1 MCLLPS
7 LSYQLE
13 AKMAASAS
21 APSQP
26 CHVRS
31 VSLPSRSHPAALRV
45 EEELNQLRSS
55 LASSSTAPQALC
67 DGLRGL
73 GGLYDSM
80 EELIRL
86 TCNQQTLNH
95 PLQKKWVEEELD
107 GSIRL
112 LDLCSAV
119 ISNLA
124 AMKERIHGLQLALR
138 KREDAAIAS
147 KVSDYVRFGRKAEKD
162 MKSCFRSL
170 KHMEDK
176 RIDDDDDLPIRLL
189 MEAKVAT
196 VSLLRLVS
204 SFLSTQT
211 RRPKSR
217 RWSFVSKA
225 LSKRKVAASEEEE
238 HGVESLRIFSW
249 HASCDCNPCKGA
261 DDDRLLQAQS
271 QLQTLEVS
279 IEGIESGLECLFRQL
294 IQSRVSLLNILSS

>member
-1 MCLLPS
+1 
-7 LSYQLE
+7 
-13 AKMAASAS
+13 MAASAS

-31 VSLPSRSHPAALRV
+31 VSLPSRSHPSALRV

-55 LASSSTAPQALC
+55 LASSSAVPQALC

-73 GGLYDSM
+73 GGLYESM

-86 TCNQQTLNH
+86 TSNQQTLNH

-119 ISNLA
+119 ISSLT

-138 KREDAAIAS
+138 KRDDAAIVS
-147 KVSDYVRFGRKAEKD
+147 KVNDYVRFGRKAEKD

-211 RRPKSR
+211 RRPKSS

-249 HASCDCNPCKGA
+249 HAFCDCNPCKDA
-261 DDDRLLQAQS
+261 ADDRLLQAQS

-279 IEGIESGLECLFRQL
+279 IDGIESGLECLFRQL